1 VSGFRTLP
9 GCCSPCVKTLTFAI
23 PINVVKPL
31 LAAKGRVALPFPP
44 ASPPSP

>member
-1 VSGFRTLP
+1 VIGIARSYHRDAQT
-9 GCCSPCVKTLTFAI
+9 VTFAI